1 MSGDRRDVNQH
12 TVNDWKSEL
21 PSLYDGFESDDI
33 FNTDKT
39 ELFKTLLAEIRFI
52 RKEKMCWWQMVQK
65 ENYCFVVIQHVW
77 VKN

>member
-39 ELFKTLLAEIRFI
+39 ELFKR
-52 RKEKMCWWQMVQK
+52 
-65 ENYCFVVIQHVW
+65 Y
-77 VKN
+77 